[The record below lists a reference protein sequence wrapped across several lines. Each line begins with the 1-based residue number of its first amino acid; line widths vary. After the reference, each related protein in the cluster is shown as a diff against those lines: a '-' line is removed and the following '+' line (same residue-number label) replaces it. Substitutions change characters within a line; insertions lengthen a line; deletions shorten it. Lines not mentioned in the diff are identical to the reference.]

1 MRFGVDTP
9 LRVDMQAVIFAP
21 MQRTAFRPPSR
32 APETDL
38 GSAFNVVIAY
48 EDFETGKLA
57 KKTYDFLATH
67 LGQECRF
74 SNQMWKFDIL
84 TLPKLR
90 EMAAKDVC
98 LADIVIISCR
108 GEELPEPVKEWIEL
122 WSGPERQT
130 PLALVALFENGSGNV
145 FQMREVRD
153 YLAQV
158 AKRAGMEF
166 FAQPEELSIR
176 NEMLDSA
183 FEQPL
188 LPRGKTLSTLAG
200 LVRDQGAP
208 RWGINE

>member
-1 MRFGVDTP
+1 
-9 LRVDMQAVIFAP
+9 MQLVIFAP

-32 APETDL
+32 ASETDA

-84 TLPKLR
+84 MLPKLR
-90 EMAAKDVC
+90 EMAAKDVG
-98 LADIVIISCR
+98 LADIVIISCH
-108 GEELPEPVKEWIEL
+108 GQELPEPVKLWIER
-122 WSGPERQT
+122 WSGPDRPT
-130 PLALVALFENGSGNV
+130 PLALVALFENSSESI
-145 FQMREVRD
+145 FQTREARD

-166 FAQPEELSIR
+166 FAQPEELS
-176 NEMLDSA
+176 
-183 FEQPL
+183 
-188 LPRGKTLSTLAG
+188 
-200 LVRDQGAP
+200 
-208 RWGINE
+208 